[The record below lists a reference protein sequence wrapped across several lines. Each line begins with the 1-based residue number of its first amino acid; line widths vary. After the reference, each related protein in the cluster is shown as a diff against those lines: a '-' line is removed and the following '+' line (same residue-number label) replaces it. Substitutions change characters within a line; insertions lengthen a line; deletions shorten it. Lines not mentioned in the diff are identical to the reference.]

1 MTRDDEHL
9 HLLSIFHYVVAAL
22 AGVFSLFPV
31 IHLLVGIGMTAFSL
45 IEPKETFPIAFVGII
60 FIAFA
65 SLWIILGLTFSIC
78 LLLSGR
84 YLKRKTHYQYCLV
97 MAGMECIFM
106 PFGTVLGVFTIIYLV
121 KEDVRAMFGGGLSSE
136 KTIATSHDGV

>member
-9 HLLSIFHYVVAAL
+9 HLLGIFHYVVAAL
-22 AGVFSLFPV
+22 AGLFSLFPV
-31 IHLLVGIGMTAFSL
+31 VHLLVGIGMTAFSL

-60 FIAFA
+60 FIVFA
-65 SLWIILGLTFSIC
+65 SLWIIVGLTFSIC

-84 YLKRKTHYQYCLV
+84 YLKKKTHYKYCLV
-97 MAGMECIFM
+97 MAGIECIFM

-121 KEDVRAMFGGGLSSE
+121 KEDVKALFSGDFSNEQKLD
-136 KTIATSHDGV
+136 ASHDGV